1 MELAK
6 DPQQADDD
14 QDCEPE
20 DTTITPTA
28 DEIVSASLSSGALLA
43 VCDIEIATRARDEE
57 EACIQDFVVRGCGCV
72 TLVQIGHTAVASF
85 LLSTT
90 GVLDPPLLS

>member
-1 MELAK
+1 MELAE

-43 VCDIEIATRARDEE
+43 VCDIEMATRPRDEEE
-57 EACIQDFVVRGCGCV
+57 EACIQDFVVRGCGCDVGPNPV
-72 TLVQIGHTAVASF
+72 TLQSP
-85 LLSTT
+85 LSC
-90 GVLDPPLLS
+90 